1 MDISKINSTENITK
15 ALNGTNF
22 LDQDPNK
29 DNVLEVVGTNV
40 AHMGAALGQVP
51 GAGPLLGLAVS
62 GFGMALNIAGGLSGG
77 GGGGQQ
83 GGRGPSG

>member
-1 MDISKINSTENITK
+1 MGISKINSTENITK
-15 ALNGTNF
+15 ALNATNF
-22 LDQDPNK
+22 LDKDPDK

-40 AHMGAALGQVP
+40 AHMGAALGQIP
-51 GAGPLLGLAVS
+51 GVGFLAGLAVS
-62 GFGMALNIAGGLSGG
+62 AVGVVFNIAGGMS